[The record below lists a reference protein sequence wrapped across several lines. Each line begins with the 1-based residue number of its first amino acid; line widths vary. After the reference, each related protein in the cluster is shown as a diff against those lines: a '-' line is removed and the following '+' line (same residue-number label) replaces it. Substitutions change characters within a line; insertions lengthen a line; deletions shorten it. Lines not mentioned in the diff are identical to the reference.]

1 MKEKWTP
8 TPDDFNRFLAW
19 LSPDREEAGRKY
31 VEAKQKLISFFTRR
45 GHEEPEY
52 LADVTVD
59 RAIRKL
65 ADGEL
70 NYSGD
75 PIRDLIGFAR
85 HVSQEYKRKPRPDPI
100 EVPDFLQAPD
110 KVDREALFQCKDRCM
125 AQLTERSQNLVTR
138 YYQDQGRKKIIN
150 RQQLAQEEN
159 FSMPTLRLRVH
170 RILRSVRECFFKCIE
185 KEKAS

>member
-45 GHEEPEY
+45 GHPEPDR
-52 LADVTVD
+52 LADETVD
-59 RAIRKL
+59 RAIKRR

-75 PIRDLIGFAR
+75 PIRDLMGFAR
-85 HVSQEYKRKPRPDPI
+85 HVWQEDIRKPRPDPI

-110 KVDREALFQCKDRCM
+110 KVDREAFFRCLDRCM
-125 AQLTERSQNLVTR
+125 AQLTERSRNLVTR

-159 FSMPTLRLRVH
+159 ISMPALRLRVH
-170 RILRSVRECFFKCIE
+170 RILRPVRECFFKCIE
-185 KEKAS
+185 KENAS